1 MAPAQADAGP
11 VPDRS
16 GDLPLHA
23 QMAAQLRGA
32 ILDGRAPAGTA
43 LPSEAALCERYGVAR
58 SVVRQALASLAA
70 EGLIRR
76 ETGRPAVV
84 AVPQQHRRLVQRST
98 GFHQQLAQ
106 SGVALETRVLGL
118 EPADAPAEV
127 AAFFGTGQ
135 LLRLERLRHVGGT
148 PLACAHLAARRPAA
162 RAERGAVG
170 ERVAARRAATA
181 RPQPHSGRN
190 RIRAVAADRTQAGL
204 LDAKPGSPL
213 LMLEG
218 QGLDQ
223 HGRPMEWFTTWH
235 RGDQLVFD
243 VDVNDTH
250 ESVQPRL
257 RDEPV
262 VPESGQSA
270 AASGDAEDRWRGR
283 RRWCK
288 RCPPN
293 WNACERPAEGN
304 PGASRAKSWI
314 IHPARRGV
322 AMSGPP
328 PVAPCPRLENLPM
341 MRRSAAMSAPV
352 PAGPV
357 LVRAGRLGARR
368 AVLCFRE
375 RQGHDQRPDPIAFV
389 RGNGA
394 DAGLHEDPADVQFQQ
409 DVRPCRREFPGGR
422 VHAGDS
428 Q

>member
-1 MAPAQADAGP
+1 M
-11 VPDRS
+11 
-16 GDLPLHA
+16 
-23 QMAAQLRGA
+23 
-32 ILDGRAPAGTA
+32 
-43 LPSEAALCERYGVAR
+43 AR

-148 PLACAHLAARRPAA
+148 PLAYVRTWLPAA
-162 RAERGAVG
+162 RLPGLSAAQLENASLHAVLQQRYG
-170 ERVAARRAATA
+170 L
-181 RPQPHSGRN
+181 QPHSGRN

-262 VPESGQSA
+262 VPESDSPPPRPA
-270 AASGDAEDRWRGR
+270 TRKIRWRGR

-293 WNACERPAEGN
+293 WNACERPAEG
-304 PGASRAKSWI
+304 KS
-314 IHPARRGV
+314 PARPAPSRG
-322 AMSGPP
+322 
-328 PVAPCPRLENLPM
+328 
-341 MRRSAAMSAPV
+341 
-352 PAGPV
+352 
-357 LVRAGRLGARR
+357 
-368 AVLCFRE
+368 
-375 RQGHDQRPDPIAFV
+375 
-389 RGNGA
+389 
-394 DAGLHEDPADVQFQQ
+394 
-409 DVRPCRREFPGGR
+409 
-422 VHAGDS
+422 
-428 Q
+428 